1 MTRTTEHRNLTTDGR
16 DADWLA
22 QQERART
29 FNAASLLADLYS
41 ATHPSEEEN

>member
-1 MTRTTEHRNLTTDGR
+1 MTRTTEHTNLTNDGR
-16 DADWLA
+16 DTEWIKA
-22 QQERART
+22 QERAAT